1 MDKVDKEKETRITK
15 MPDDMGSYLKMI
27 GRVPLLSG
35 EEEVELGQQVKQ
47 MMKCLKIKEKL
58 EEEDCSLISDE
69 EWAKHLGLTLKELK
83 QILNRGQR
91 AKEKMVKANLRFV
104 VSISKKY
111 LGHGLEFLDLI
122 QEGNVGLMR
131 AVEKFEVD
139 KGYKFSTYAY
149 HWIRQALTRA
159 IDNKS
164 RTIRVPIHVTQ
175 KLFQLR
181 KKRLEFRQKFD
192 RLPTETELAESLNVP
207 LDKIRLWQERSSPLL
222 SLEQPS
228 NVDSELTLGSLIID
242 PKSDVNDY
250 LERLFN
256 QELVEKLLSELTPI
270 EQQVIKKYYLQ
281 TPSLS
286 VYKIGKMLKVS
297 PQSVSLHKKKAL
309 KKMSDFLTCYQEVV
323 SDSDSQSQPKS
334 QLDEGIEMLNS
345 QKFEVVLVGL
355 IKATGCTPSQLL
367 LSHIFQVVS
376 HNGDAQLFLKQ
387 GKVKQKLPRLVEGE
401 LILQAISKLRKS
413 TRGQELLT
421 LSPSSIDNQ
430 LLETLRI

>member
-1 MDKVDKEKETRITK
+1 MEQEKETRITK
-15 MPDDMGSYLKMI
+15 IPDDMGSYLKMI
-27 GRVPLLSG
+27 GRVPLLTG
-35 EEEVELGQQVKQ
+35 EEEVALGQQVKQ
-47 MMKCLKIKEKL
+47 MMKCLEIKEKL
-58 EEEDCSLISDE
+58 EEADSVISDE
-69 EWAKHLGLTLKELK
+69 KWAEHLGITKKELK
-83 QILNRGQR
+83 QILSRGQR
-91 AKEKMVKANLRFV
+91 AKEKMVKANLRLV

-175 KLFQLR
+175 KLFQLK
-181 KKRLEFRQKFD
+181 KKRLEFLQKFG
-192 RLPTETELAESLNVP
+192 RFPTETELAESINLP
-207 LDKIRLWQERSSPLL
+207 LDKIRLWQERSYPVL

-228 NVDSELTLGSLIID
+228 HVDAELTLGSLIID

-250 LERLFN
+250 LETLFN
-256 QELVEKLLSELTPI
+256 QELVEKLLSELTPT
-270 EQQVIKKYYLQ
+270 EQQVIQKYYLQ

-286 VYKIGKMLKVS
+286 VYKIGQMLNVS
-297 PQSVSLHKKKAL
+297 PQTVSLHKKKAL
-309 KKMSDFLTCYQEVV
+309 KKL
-323 SDSDSQSQPKS
+323 SDSLAGYQDSFSDSETESEKKS
-334 QLDEGIEMLNS
+334 PLDEMMEMLNS
-345 QKFEVVLVGL
+345 QKFDVVLMGL

-367 LSHIFQVVS
+367 LSYIFEIVS
-376 HNGDAQLFLKQ
+376 HNGKAQLFLKE
-387 GKVKQKLPRLVEGE
+387 GKVKQELPLLVEGE
-401 LILQAISKLRKS
+401 LILLAISKLRKS

-421 LSPSSIDNQ
+421 LSPSSIDNK
-430 LLETLRI
+430 LLKTLRI

>member
-15 MPDDMGSYLKMI
+15 IPDDMGSYLKMI

-47 MMKCLKIKEKL
+47 MMKCLEIKDKL
-58 EEEDCSLISDE
+58 EEKDSSPISDE
-69 EWAKHLGLTLKELK
+69 EWAKHLGVTLKELK

-175 KLFQLR
+175 KLFQLK
-181 KKRLEFRQKFD
+181 KKRAEFRQKFG
-192 RLPTETELAESLNVP
+192 RLPTEAELAESLDLP
-207 LDKIRLWQERSSPLL
+207 IDKIRLWQERSSPLL

-228 NVDSELTLGSLIID
+228 HVDSELTLGSLIID

-250 LERLFN
+250 LETLFN
-256 QELVEKLLSELTPI
+256 QEMVEKLFKELTPI
-270 EQQVIKKYYLQ
+270 EQQVIQKYYLQ

-286 VYKIGKMLKVS
+286 VYKIGKMLNIS
-297 PQSVSLHKKKAL
+297 PQTVSFHKKKAL
-309 KKMSDFLTCYQEVV
+309 KKMSDFLTCYQEVF
-323 SDSDSQSQPKS
+323 SDSDSHSQPKS

-345 QKFEVVLVGL
+345 QNFEVVLVGL
-355 IKATGCTPSQLL
+355 IKFTGCTPSQLL

-376 HNGDAQLFLKQ
+376 HNGEAQLFLKQ
-387 GKVKQKLPRLVEGE
+387 GKVKQKLPLLVEGE
-401 LILQAISKLRKS
+401 LILKAISKLRKS
-413 TRGQELLT
+413 TRGQQFLT
-421 LSPSSIDNQ
+421 LSPSSIDHQ